1 MCDVR
6 QTCLGK
12 FQRVWLHVRREV
24 RMDNRV
30 AFGEGRQFTSL
41 AEYADIVIVGN
52 GIAGLTA
59 AVETRCLAPNMSIV
73 MITDQTHPT
82 INTPALKQFA
92 TGKLGQEQLLAYP
105 AGTERLQR
113 IHVVHARVEGINAQG
128 KYLHLQGG
136 YGFGYGS
143 LLIATGSK
151 ANGLP
156 SDFPGRDFDGV
167 LTLHRLQDYLSLR
180 RRLPEVASAV
190 VIGGGAHAIETVMAL
205 LHHGIE
211 VHWLIRGTTVLSK
224 VLDHAASAMV
234 LDHAQHAGTNIYP
247 NTEAIGIVGRLGSVM
262 GVVTSQHR
270 MIPCQMVLVCTGTS
284 PDTTLAGCCSIPI
297 VQQQGILVDEQL
309 RTNVRDIY
317 AAGDV
322 AALKNMQTGKYE
334 TQAQWY
340 AAVQQGRT
348 VAAAMTGNYDCSRH
362 SMGVAWHATNVG
374 ELYMLTVG
382 TPLAAIKGS
391 TTLTDCGKRKYRRI
405 SMVDDRMVGYLSLG
419 TVQPDSLAM
428 KRIIDEGLSIGKV
441 KKSLLKG
448 NFDARK
454 YFSQWQSRSMRE
466 MVTSG
471 KLAAVVLNYHPTP
484 LTPAQPLPVIQPI
497 RIPSTPQVV
506 RAIQSMQQPALLSS
520 QQSVPVRT
528 VTTGPLAMQQP
539 APLLPEDREP
549 LPEPQRNTRPLFAS
563 IYHQVTIHVWDEDAR
578 PTTDAL
584 PSSSKNVVESMLVP
598 LPTRTVPRNLWTYS
612 NKIPALPPPARKAD
626 TPETGKLGKVKS
638 EEQREQCNFLL

>member
-1 MCDVR
+1 MVR
-6 QTCLGK
+6 
-12 FQRVWLHVRREV
+12 
-24 RMDNRV
+24 
-30 AFGEGRQFTSL
+30 
-41 AEYADIVIVGN
+41 Y
-52 GIAGLTA
+52 
-59 AVETRCLAPNMSIV
+59 
-73 MITDQTHPT
+73 
-82 INTPALKQFA
+82 
-92 TGKLGQEQLLAYP
+92 
-105 AGTERLQR
+105 
-113 IHVVHARVEGINAQG
+113 
-128 KYLHLQGG
+128 
-136 YGFGYGS
+136 
-143 LLIATGSK
+143 LIATGSR

-156 SDFPGRDFDGV
+156 ADFPGRDFDGV

-180 RRLPEVASAV
+180 RRLPEVESAV

-224 VLDHAASAMV
+224 VLDHPASEMV
-234 LDHAQHAGTNIYP
+234 LEHARHAGTNIYP
-247 NTEAIGIVGRLGSVM
+247 NTEAIGIVGRLGSTI
-262 GVVTSQHR
+262 GVVTSQHQ

-284 PDTTLAGCCSIPI
+284 PNTTLAGCCSVPI
-297 VQQQGILVDEQL
+297 LQQQGILVDEQL

-322 AALKNMQTGKYE
+322 AALKNTQTGKYE

-348 VAAAMTGNYDCSRH
+348 VAAAMTGNYDH
-362 SMGVAWHATNVG
+362 SKHTMGVAWHATNVG

-382 TPLAAIKGS
+382 TPLATLKGS
-391 TTLTDCGKRKYRRI
+391 TTLTDRGRRKYRRI
-405 SMVDDRMVGYLSLG
+405 SMIDDRMVGYLSLG

-428 KRIIDEGLSIGKV
+428 KRIIDEGLSISKV

-471 KLAAVVLNYHPTP
+471 KLPAIVSNYHSALLKPV
-484 LTPAQPLPVIQPI
+484 QSLPVIQPATL
-497 RIPSTPQVV
+497 PYPPQVV
-506 RAIQSMQQPALLSS
+506 RAIQPMQPTQLTHSMQQPALLSS
-520 QQSVPVRT
+520 QQLAPTRA

-539 APLLPEDREP
+539 APLLPVQREP

-578 PTTDAL
+578 STTDVL
-584 PSSSKNVVESMLVP
+584 PPSNKNVIESILLP

-612 NKIPALPPPARKAD
+612 EKIPLLPHPARKAD

-638 EEQREQCNFLL
+638 EEHREQFNFLL

>member
-1 MCDVR
+1 
-6 QTCLGK
+6 
-12 FQRVWLHVRREV
+12 
-24 RMDNRV
+24 MDNRV
-30 AFGEGRQFTSL
+30 APGGGRQFASS

-73 MITDQTHPT
+73 MISDQTHPT

-105 AGTERLQR
+105 AGTERLHR

-156 SDFPGRDFDGV
+156 ADFPGRDFDGV

-180 RRLPEVASAV
+180 RRLPEVESAV

-224 VLDHAASAMV
+224 VLDHPASEMV
-234 LDHAQHAGTNIYP
+234 LDHVRHAGANIYP
-247 NTEAIGIVGRLGSVM
+247 NTEAIGIVGRLGSAI
-262 GVVTSQHR
+262 GVVTSQHQ
-270 MIPCQMVLVCTGTS
+270 MIPCQLVLVCTGTFPNS
-284 PDTTLAGCCSIPI
+284 TLASCCSVPI
-297 VQQQGILVDEQL
+297 LQQQGILVDEQL

-322 AALKNMQTGKYE
+322 AALKNTQTGKYE

-348 VAAAMTGNYDCSRH
+348 VAAAMTGNYDRSRH
-362 SMGVAWHATNVG
+362 TMGVAWHATSVG

-382 TPLAAIKGS
+382 TPLAAINGS
-391 TTLTDCGKRKYRRI
+391 TILSERGKRRYRRI
-405 SMVDDRMVGYLSLG
+405 SIIDDRMVGYLSLG

-471 KLAAVVLNYHPTP
+471 KLPAIVPYYHPAP
-484 LTPAQPLPVIQPI
+484 VLPVQPLPVIQAV
-497 RIPSTPQVV
+497 RIPHPPQVV
-506 RAIQSMQQPALLSS
+506 SAVQPMQPTQPAQSMQQTALVSS
-520 QQSVPVRT
+520 QQSVPVRA
-528 VTTGPLAMQQP
+528 VTTGPLATQQP
-539 APLLPEDREP
+539 APLLPVHGKP
-549 LPEPQRNTRPLFAS
+549 FPEPRRDTRPLFAS
-563 IYHQVTIHVWDEDAR
+563 IYHQVTIHVWNEDAR

-584 PSSSKNVVESMLVP
+584 PSSSKNVVESILVP
-598 LPTRTVPRNLWTYS
+598 LPARTVPRNLWTYS
-612 NKIPALPPPARKAD
+612 KKIPALPQPARVAD

-638 EEQREQCNFLL
+638 EEQRDRFNFLL

>member
-1 MCDVR
+1 
-6 QTCLGK
+6 
-12 FQRVWLHVRREV
+12 
-24 RMDNRV
+24 MDNRI
-30 AFGEGRQFTSL
+30 APGEGRQFTSS
-41 AEYADIVIVGN
+41 AEYADIVVVGN

-156 SDFPGRDFDGV
+156 SNFPGRDFDGV

-180 RRLPEVASAV
+180 RRLPEVELAV

-211 VHWLIRGTTVLSK
+211 VHWLIRGATVLSK
-224 VLDHAASAMV
+224 VLDYPASEMV
-234 LDHAQHAGTNIYP
+234 LDHARHAGANIYL
-247 NTEAIGIVGRLGSVM
+247 NTEAVGIVGRLGSAI
-262 GVVTSQHR
+262 GVVTNQHR

-284 PDTTLAGCCSIPI
+284 PNTTLAERCSVPML
-297 VQQQGILVDEQL
+297 QQQGILVDEQL

-322 AALKNMQTGKYE
+322 AALKNTQTGRYE

-348 VAAAMTGNYDCSRH
+348 VAAAMTGTYDRSQH
-362 SMGVAWHATNVG
+362 TMGVAWHATNVG

-391 TTLTDCGKRKYRRI
+391 TTLTDHGKRKYRRI
-405 SMVDDRMVGYLSLG
+405 SIIDDRMVGYLSLD

-428 KRIIDEGLSIGKV
+428 KRIIDEGLSISKV

-448 NFDARK
+448 DFDARK

-471 KLAAVVLNYHPTP
+471 KLPAVAPNYHPVP
-484 LTPAQPLPVIQPI
+484 SSPVQPLPVIQPT
-497 RIPSTPQVV
+497 RIPCPPQVV
-506 RAIQSMQQPALLSS
+506 SAIQSMQPTWPTQLTQSIQQSALISS
-520 QQSVPVRT
+520 QQAVPVRA
-528 VTTGPLAMQQP
+528 VTTELLATQQT
-539 APLLPEDREP
+539 APLLPVHREP
-549 LPEPQRNTRPLFAS
+549 LPEPQRDTRPLFAS
-563 IYHQVTIHVWDEDAR
+563 IYHQVTVHVWDEDAR
-578 PTTDAL
+578 PTTNPM
-584 PSSSKNVVESMLVP
+584 PSSSKNVIESILVP
-598 LPTRTVPRNLWTYS
+598 LPTRTVSRNLWTYS
-612 NKIPALPPPARKAD
+612 DKIPALPLPARKAD
-626 TPETGKLGKVKS
+626 TPEIGKLGKVKS
-638 EEQREQCNFLL
+638 EEHRDQFNFLL

>member
-1 MCDVR
+1 
-6 QTCLGK
+6 
-12 FQRVWLHVRREV
+12 
-24 RMDNRV
+24 MDNRV
-30 AFGEGRQFTSL
+30 APGEGRQFASS

-73 MITDQTHPT
+73 MISDQTHPT

-92 TGKLGQEQLLAYP
+92 NGKLGQEQLLAYP

-113 IHVVHARVEGINAQG
+113 IHVVHARVEGINAQS

-156 SDFPGRDFDGV
+156 SDFPGCDFDGV

-180 RRLPEVASAV
+180 RRLPEVESAV

-224 VLDHAASAMV
+224 VLDHPASEMV
-234 LDHAQHAGTNIYP
+234 LDHVRHAGTNIYP
-247 NTEAIGIVGRLGSVM
+247 NTEAIGIVGRLGSAI
-262 GVVTSQHR
+262 GVVTSQHQ
-270 MIPCQMVLVCTGTS
+270 MLPCQMVLVCTGTS
-284 PDTTLAGCCSIPI
+284 PNTTLAERCSVPI
-297 VQQQGILVDEQL
+297 LQQQGILVDEQL

-322 AALKNMQTGKYE
+322 AALKNTQTGKYE

-348 VAAAMTGNYDCSRH
+348 VAAAMTGNYDRSRH
-362 SMGVAWHATNVG
+362 TMGVAWHATNVG

-391 TTLTDCGKRKYRRI
+391 TTLTDHGRRKYRRI
-405 SMVDDRMVGYLSLG
+405 SIIDDRMVGYLSLG

-428 KRIIDEGLSIGKV
+428 KRIIDEGLSISKV

-448 NFDARK
+448 DFDARK

-471 KLAAVVLNYHPTP
+471 KLPAVVPNYHPVP
-484 LTPAQPLPVIQPI
+484 VLPVQPLPVIQPA
-497 RIPSTPQVV
+497 RIPHPPQVV
-506 RAIQSMQQPALLSS
+506 SAMQQIRPAQSIQQPAFVSS
-520 QQSVPVRT
+520 QQSVPVRA
-528 VTTGPLAMQQP
+528 VTTEPLAAQQP
-539 APLLPEDREP
+539 APLLPVHREP
-549 LPEPQRNTRPLFAS
+549 LPEPQRDTRPLFAS
-563 IYHQVTIHVWDEDAR
+563 IYHQVTIHVWNEDAR

-584 PSSSKNVVESMLVP
+584 PSSSKNVIESMLVP

-612 NKIPALPPPARKAD
+612 QKIPALPQPTRITDP
-626 TPETGKLGKVKS
+626 PETGKLGKVKS
-638 EEQREQCNFLL
+638 EEHRDRFNFLL